1 MVFVIFGVLKV
12 ISLLSD
18 KSYKGFFF
26 VKRGKMIFFKRKR
39 DVLFIGNFFFWNECI
54 FVFFDF
60 ILKFELLIL
69 WMFGE
74 EVGYV

>member
-18 KSYKGFFF
+18 ERYKGFFLLREE
-26 VKRGKMIFFKRKR
+26 KWFFKRKR
-39 DVLFIGNFFFWNECI
+39 NVMFIGNFFFWNECM

-60 ILKFELLIL
+60 ILKFDLMIL

-74 EVGYV
+74 EVVYV